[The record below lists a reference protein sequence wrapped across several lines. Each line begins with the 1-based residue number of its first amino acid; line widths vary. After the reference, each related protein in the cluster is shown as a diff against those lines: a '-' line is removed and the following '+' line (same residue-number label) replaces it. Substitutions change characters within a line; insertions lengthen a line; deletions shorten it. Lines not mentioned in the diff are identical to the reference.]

1 MGTVL
6 WIALAAWLVLSVL
19 GTIVL
24 AALARGGQR
33 EDRRRG
39 FLPDSR
45 RARRH

>member
-33 EDRRRG
+33 EDRHR
-39 FLPDSR
+39 L
-45 RARRH
+45 RRHLRLPRPR